1 MGIRITAVTAAQNHP
16 LQREPAWIGACTAV
30 TAVTCKKINTEA
42 SAEIQR
48 LNELLNPYRLTTDP
62 TVPTTDPD
70 RWCWPHSEAMTSS
83 EIDTFTARVHQFMR
97 QRLAESEAEVLA
109 DKLVRRDWGDGV
121 AGKQRP
127 TVAAKPEP
135 PTPKLLTNPNTHGK
149 PWLTER
155 EATTSKAYHAHH
167 FSCPICIAAGRGAAY
182 GMRCGTGAALWINY
196 QHT

>member
-1 MGIRITAVTAAQNHP
+1 MGCCMSWLAR
-16 LQREPAWIGACTAV
+16 L
-30 TAVTCKKINTEA
+30 KKIEIAPESDPAKPEKPPFVGFVGTPAGTFEKSGA
-42 SAEIQR
+42 ESVGGSAAA
-48 LNELLNPYRLTTDP
+48 NEPVL
-62 TVPTTDPD
+62 DPD
-70 RWCWPHSEAMTSS
+70 RWCWPHSDAMNSG

-97 QRLAESEAEVLA
+97 QGLAESEAEVLT
-109 DKLVRRDWGDGV
+109 DKLVRRDRGDGV

-135 PTPKLLTNPNTHGK
+135 PTPKFLTNPNTHGK

-182 GMRCGTGAALWINY
+182 GMRCGTGMALWINY
-196 QHT
+196 QNT